1 MINKIQER
9 YNKILKNYQKKYS
22 FNSTVKE
29 KFELFNNLFKNII
42 IKEINN
48 ELVTIDKRDEYDIL
62 RGILI
67 MISGEYDKLTA
78 NKLEDKYKILF
89 EHRDKVIKLLKAH
102 NFKISKKEIKKDTR
116 EVFNIK
122 PEYGYSVENPRYPLL
137 EDNDY
142 FF

>member
-1 MINKIQER
+1 MINKIQKR

-102 NFKISKKEIKKDTR
+102 NFKISKKEIKKDPR
-116 EVFNIK
+116 EVLNIK
-122 PEYGYSVENPRYPLL
+122 PEYGYSVKNPRYPLL